1 MKRALLIACL
11 LAARPLYGAM
21 PEPGLEIKGYISSW
35 TQDCAGKTCSLPKP
49 GERNIP
55 VTLSLGLPVSPGA
68 ASVVNA
74 AETLKLPD
82 GSDLSVSLDLYA
94 VCPYAGLDN
103 CAGRYFQA
111 QVSLSGPG
119 GAFCAAA
126 LNPGDFTPFP
136 VLMCPGVR
144 PDGTRFGI
152 TLHRQPF

>member
-55 VTLSLGLPVSPGA
+55 VTLSLGLPASPGA
-68 ASVVNA
+68 ASAVSTA
-74 AETLKLPD
+74 QTLKLPD

-111 QVSLSGPG
+111 QVSL
-119 GAFCAAA
+119 FCIAHTIERFVAAQHA
-126 LNPGDFTPFP
+126 EFLPCFMAKMMKF
-136 VLMCPGVR
+136 
-144 PDGTRFGI
+144 
-152 TLHRQPF
+152 